1 MQETFDLGP
10 QIDDLFPNIWP
21 NEDDIP
27 GFRGFMETFFN
38 ACHDT
43 HLNIL
48 RGLEIA
54 LKLPES
60 RIKSLCSNAQAEF
73 RLTHYPPVD
82 VSKLK
87 DGKSTRISEH
97 TDFGTITVLFQDSTG
112 GLEVEDENANGRFIP
127 IESKSRTEMIANV
140 GDTLTWWTNKTLRS
154 ANHRV
159 TIPTGMKD
167 LQTGEIPARLSIAY
181 FGKANRDASL
191 RCFPEFRPVGQ
202 PPIFDEEVTALEY
215 NQRMV
220 ERTY

>member
-1 MQETFDLGP
+1 MQESFDIGP
-10 QIDDLFPNIWP
+10 PVDDLFLNIWP

-27 GFRGFMETFFN
+27 GFRGFMEKFFN

-43 HLNIL
+43 HLQIL
-48 RGLEIA
+48 RGLEMA
-54 LKLPES
+54 LELPE
-60 RIKSLCSNAQAEF
+60 RRFRSLCSNAQAEF

-87 DGKSTRISEH
+87 DGKTTRISEH
-97 TDFGTITVLFQDSTG
+97 TDFGTITMLFQDSTG
-112 GLEVEDENANGRFIP
+112 GLEFEDENANGRFIP
-127 IESKSRTEMIANV
+127 IESRSKTVMIASV
-140 GDTLTWWTNKTLRS
+140 GDTLTWWTNKRLHS

-159 TIPTGMKD
+159 TIPIGMKG
-167 LQTGEIPARLSIAY
+167 LQAGEISARLSIAY

-202 PPIFDEEVTALEY
+202 APVFDEEVTALEY
-215 NQRMV
+215 NQRMT